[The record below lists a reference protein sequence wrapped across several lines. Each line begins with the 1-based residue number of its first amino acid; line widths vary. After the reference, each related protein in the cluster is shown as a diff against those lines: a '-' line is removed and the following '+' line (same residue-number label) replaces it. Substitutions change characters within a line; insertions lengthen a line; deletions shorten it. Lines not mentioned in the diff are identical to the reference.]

1 MRSRDDIWEEIRECD
16 RQIESLGKQA
26 TKQALIYSA
35 CCVAMLMVWT
45 ADNLSG
51 STVATWFV
59 VGIPVLTFTLKNF
72 VFHLF
77 PNLDDSTNSLIV
89 EEDLKRELLDELANM
104 E

>member
-35 CCVAMLMVWT
+35 VGIAWSMTML
-45 ADNLSG
+45 ANDLDG
-51 STVATWFV
+51 QTVAGWFV
-59 VGIPVLTFTLKNF
+59 VGIPVLTFVLKNF
-72 VFHLF
+72 LFQLF
-77 PNLDDSTNSLIV
+77 PRWDSSTYSKNLW
-89 EEDLKRELLDELANM
+89 EDRKAELLEELS

>member
-16 RQIESLGKQA
+16 RQIESLGKKA
-26 TKQALIYSA
+26 TKQAFIYSA

-59 VGIPVLTFTLKNF
+59 VGIPVLTFVLKNF
-72 VFHLF
+72 LFQLF
-77 PNLDDSTNSLIV
+77 PRWDDSTYSRNI
-89 EEDLKRELLDELANM
+89 EEDRKAELLEELS
-104 E
+104 EK